1 MATRIAHIWRLP
13 LPQSLRKA
21 ATKRVQFCQRFIW
34 CRVQSYKQLSRLEQG
49 FISLKIVT
57 LRVIK

>member
-1 MATRIAHIWRLP
+1 MATRIAHICWLP
-13 LPQSLRKA
+13 HPQTQRTA
-21 ATKRVQFCQRFIW
+21 AIKRVQFLPTLYL
-34 CRVQSYKQLSRLEQG
+34 VQVQNYRQLSRLEQG